1 MYFNTSSDNSCSFK
15 LNLTNI
21 IATPSTPETTEEEH
35 LTVKDH
41 VGSSTLRR
49 ELPQTGEKK
58 STLNVGFALA
68 GIGLALL
75 AGMLFHPKKKH

>member
-1 MYFNTSSDNSCSFK
+1 M
-15 LNLTNI
+15 TNI

-35 LTVKDH
+35 LTIKDH

-58 STLNVGFALA
+58 STLNAGYDLA
-68 GIGLALL
+68 GIGSALL
-75 AGMLFHPKKKH
+75 AGLLFDPKKKH

>member
-1 MYFNTSSDNSCSFK
+1 M
-15 LNLTNI
+15 TNI

-58 STLNVGFALA
+58 STLNAGFACRDVV
-68 GIGLALL
+68 
-75 AGMLFHPKKKH
+75 

>member
-49 ELPQTGEKK
+49 ELPQTGETNDSQKLSVIGMALMGILGLFGLGKK
-58 STLNVGFALA
+58 R
-68 GIGLALL
+68 
-75 AGMLFHPKKKH
+75 KKD

>member
-1 MYFNTSSDNSCSFK
+1 M
-15 LNLTNI
+15 TNI

-35 LTVKDH
+35 LTVKAH

-58 STLNVGFALA
+58 STLNAGFALA
-68 GIGLALL
+68 CIGLALL
-75 AGMLFHPKKKH
+75 AGMLFDPKKKH

>member
-1 MYFNTSSDNSCSFK
+1 M
-15 LNLTNI
+15 TNI

-35 LTVKDH
+35 LTIKDH

-58 STLNVGFALA
+58 STLNAGFALV

-75 AGMLFHPKKKH
+75 CLQGCCLILKRSTNTE